1 MKPRVLISFHIC
13 IFLCAGLI
21 CAEACAVYEEP
32 EITPPVFNQ
41 DLSLLAPE
49 DFPGKILELEDI
61 AGNHES
67 PGIRSQA
74 YYYAAL
80 AHVHYNNPSPDYAQA
95 LGNLDAYMGIDT
107 AHPDMNKSEIAVG
120 QFVLSQMVT
129 TIQDYEKLQ
138 KSYAELRRQYR
149 NTEDNRVFLGQQIED
164 LAKTIEIQRKEIA
177 GLEDKIKKLDA
188 LHAEI
193 EKKKKKK

>member
-1 MKPRVLISFHIC
+1 M
-13 IFLCAGLI
+13 
-21 CAEACAVYEEP
+21 YEEP

>member
-1 MKPRVLISFHIC
+1 LFC
-13 IFLCAGLI
+13 T
-21 CAEACAVYEEP
+21 EACAVYEEP
-32 EITPPVFNQ
+32 AVTPPIFNQ

-49 DFPGKILELEDI
+49 DFPGKITELEDI

-74 YYYAAL
+74 YYYAAQ
-80 AHVHYNNPSPDYAQA
+80 AHVHYNNPSPDYARA
-95 LGNLDAYMGIDT
+95 LGNMDAFMAIDSE
-107 AHPDMNKSEIAVG
+107 HPGKNQSEIAVW
-120 QFVLSQMVT
+120 QFVISQMVT
-129 TIQDYEKLQ
+129 VLQDYEKLQ
-138 KSYAELRRQYR
+138 KSYAELRQQYR

-164 LAKTIEIQRKEIA
+164 LAKTIERQRKEIA

-193 EKKKKKK
+193 EKKKKKKQ

>member
-1 MKPRVLISFHIC
+1 MKPRVLISFHVC
-13 IFLCAGLI
+13 LCLCAGLF
-21 CAEACAVYEEP
+21 CTEACAVYEEP
-32 EITPPVFNQ
+32 ALTPPVFNQ

-49 DFPGKILELEDI
+49 DFPGKITELEDI

-80 AHVHYNNPSPDYAQA
+80 AHVHYNNPSPDYARA
-95 LGNLDAYMGIDT
+95 LGNLDAHMASGPE
-107 AHPDMNKSEIAVG
+107 HPDQNKSELAVW
-120 QFVLSQMVT
+120 QFVISQMVT
-129 TIQDYEKLQ
+129 VLQDYENLQ
-138 KSYAELRRQYR
+138 KSYTELRQQYR
-149 NTEDNRVFLGQQIED
+149 KNEENRVFLGQQIED
-164 LAKTIEIQRKEIA
+164 LAKTIERQRKEIA